1 LGALVNRVSKKPR
14 RRTVGS
20 SLCQISVE
28 KPSIKSGLGRTK
40 SIAIPVRYAGRK
52 VAVVGAALL
61 AVALASIAAAS
72 PPTCHIRLTVELT
85 PDVPEPLDAG
95 FLSSLL
101 SNQVNYRLTL
111 LGQQPGSVIVAELA
125 GPGPEYR
132 CRNVI
137 EAMRKDGRV
146 LSIHLGQDT
155 AMRAVSLPRSGLDLR
170 PTDLRTR
177 DVAAASQIDTSPDS
191 DNAVAVTIAA
201 APLVLE
207 QKFDAQPPLVGF
219 ASSCRA
225 ARHSTQ
231 ARRVFLPIQLDRDDL
246 G

>member
-85 PDVPEPLDAG
+85 PDVPEPLDSG

-101 SNQVNYRLTL
+101 SNQVTYRLTL
-111 LGQQPGSVIVAELA
+111 LGQQVAELA

-146 LSIHLGQDT
+146 LSIRLGQDT
-155 AMRAVSLPRSGLDLR
+155 AMRAAR
-170 PTDLRTR
+170 
-177 DVAAASQIDTSPDS
+177 VA
-191 DNAVAVTIAA
+191 
-201 APLVLE
+201 
-207 QKFDAQPPLVGF
+207 F
-219 ASSCRA
+219 
-225 ARHSTQ
+225 
-231 ARRVFLPIQLDRDDL
+231 
-246 G
+246 